1 MKKMLNEIQSVIP
14 RHTDG
19 TMVTSEEARLYINKL
34 PINENAS
41 CLTPIQIDCSI
52 EEYAKRTG
60 AIFMDDFNEMV
71 DNYGS
76 RT

>member
-1 MKKMLNEIQSVIP
+1 MFDETQSVIP

-19 TMVTSEEARLYINKL
+19 TLVTCEEARQYINKL
-34 PINENAS
+34 PLNENFT
-41 CLTPIQIDCSI
+41 CLTPIQLDCSI

-60 AIFMDDFNEMV
+60 AIFMEDFDEMV
-71 DNYGS
+71 DKYGS